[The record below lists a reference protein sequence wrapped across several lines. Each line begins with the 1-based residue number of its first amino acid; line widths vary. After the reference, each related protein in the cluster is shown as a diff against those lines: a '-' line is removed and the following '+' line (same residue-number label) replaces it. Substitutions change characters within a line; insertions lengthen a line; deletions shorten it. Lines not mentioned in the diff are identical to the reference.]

1 MKGKTL
7 LSLAIAIAMI
17 LAIVP
22 LASVK
27 ASGPSIEI
35 IFNDKGTST
44 YDPAPPTCTN
54 FGVTVHITDSPPI
67 VQWMVRIEWDPA
79 VLSLVGDPAEGPWLK
94 GTPPRSTMFLYT
106 APEPGRL
113 PETFDVLLV
122 AGTSSGSGDL
132 MYLTFHVDNAPIGD
146 SYINIYDSALVDE
159 FGNTLDHARVNG
171 LLKWPVPEAT
181 PPHADFTPP
190 TCTYYYVGS
199 TVELVST
206 STGGIDTL
214 PSPHACPITSWTWD
228 IDLGNDGSI
237 DFTLIGET
245 ASFVCDAP
253 GDVGITLTVVAPDTI
268 PPSAPTYVDHD
279 SAKHVI
285 HQVVKP
291 VGPAIDVYTERG
303 GQMPGAPSDAF
314 GPQEEVCVFAKV
326 TYNDE
331 PVEYKPVAFEIIDP
345 NGASRD
351 YRTAFTDEFGI
362 ASVCFRIPW
371 QGTGAEDVF
380 GTWTIVGTVSISEQ
394 TVTDTCAFKFG
405 YILSFRS
412 IIVEGSPLYK
422 GDSLSVSA
430 DIQNIAFSSKDAF
443 LTIVLY
449 DNCGVPIGKET
460 AYITVFADDGLT
472 PVFGIT
478 IPRWAFVGA
487 GKVYVNLFTGPPV
500 IGGVPYCPEGVG
512 TFEILKTPP

>member
-22 LASVK
+22 LAPVK
-27 ASGPSIEI
+27 ALPASIEI
-35 IFNDKGTST
+35 IFQDTGTSL

-54 FGVTVHITDSPPI
+54 FGVAVHVTNSPPI
-67 VQWMVRIEWDPA
+67 VQWMVRIQWDPA
-79 VLSLVGDPAEGPWLK
+79 VLSLIGDPVEGPFLK
-94 GTPPRSTMFLYT
+94 GTPARPTMFLYM

-113 PETFDVLLV
+113 PETTCVLL
-122 AGTSSGSGDL
+122 ATGTSQGNGDL
-132 MYLTFHVDNAPIGD
+132 MYLTFHVDNAVLGGTIE
-146 SYINIYDSALVDE
+146 IYESALLNE
-159 FGNTLDHARVNG
+159 LGEPQPHNRVNG
-171 LLKWPVPEAT
+171 VLTWPAPEAT
-181 PPHADFTPP
+181 PPHAAFTPP

-214 PSPHACPITSWTWD
+214 PAPHACPITSWTWD

-237 DFTLIGET
+237 DFTLTGET

-253 GDVGITLTVVAPDTI
+253 GDVGITLTVLAPDTM

-279 SAKHVI
+279 SVKHVI

-291 VGPAIDVYTERG
+291 VGRAIDVYTERG
-303 GQMPGAPSDAF
+303 GLLPGAPSDAF
-314 GPQEEVCVFAKV
+314 GPQEEVTVYAKV

-351 YRTAFTDEFGI
+351 YRTAFTGTDGI
-362 ASVCFRIPW
+362 ATTTFRIPW

-380 GTWTIVGTVSISEQ
+380 GTWTIVGTVSISEV
-394 TVTDTCAFKFG
+394 TVNDTCAFKFG
-405 YILSFRS
+405 YILSFRAVT
-412 IIVEGSPLYK
+412 VEDSPLYK
-422 GDSLSVSA
+422 GDTLSVSA

-449 DNCGVPIGKET
+449 DNCGVPIGKAT

-472 PVFGIT
+472 PVYGIT

-487 GKVYVNLFTGPPV
+487 GKVYVNLFTAEPYY
-500 IGGVPYCPEGVG
+500 GGVPYCPEGVG
-512 TFEILKTPP
+512 TFEILKTPL